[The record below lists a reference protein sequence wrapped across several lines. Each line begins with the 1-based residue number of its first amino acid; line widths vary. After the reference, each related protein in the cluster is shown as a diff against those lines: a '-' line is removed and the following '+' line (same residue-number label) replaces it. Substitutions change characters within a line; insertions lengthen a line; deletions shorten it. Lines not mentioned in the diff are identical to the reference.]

1 MRGYIY
7 VIGSMEHFN
16 IVKVGISRRPPQ
28 NGRLDEL
35 QTGSPFTLC
44 VWGYFTV
51 TRGSLQE
58 CERIVHSELMPYK
71 LRGEWFKTHP
81 RQVLST
87 VERITKE
94 YNTILKTGV
103 KYKAFCP
110 NENNELYVNKLLQK
124 VANHQPNRS
133 HQHENHHT
141 HTDPNDV
148 FPARR

>member
-7 VIGSMEHFN
+7 VIGSMEQFN

-35 QTGSPFTLC
+35 QTGNPFTLC

-58 CERIVHSELMPYK
+58 CERIIHSELMPYK

-87 VERITKE
+87 VERITKD

-110 NENNELYVNKLLQK
+110 NENHESYVNKLLQ
-124 VANHQPNRS
+124 NSPTTNRS
-133 HQHENHHT
+133 NRH
-141 HTDPNDV
+141 DPAN
-148 FPARR
+148 R

>member
-7 VIGSMEHFN
+7 VIGSMEQFN

-35 QTGSPFTLC
+35 QTGNPFTLC

-58 CERIVHSELMPYK
+58 CERIIHSELMPYK

-87 VERITKE
+87 VERITKD

-110 NENNELYVNKLLQK
+110 NENYESYVNKLLQ
-124 VANHQPNRS
+124 NSPTTNRS
-133 HQHENHHT
+133 NRH
-141 HTDPNDV
+141 DPAN
-148 FPARR
+148 R